1 MRRIAVMNSKGGS
14 GKTTTAISLAVGMAR
29 RRLRVLLVDADSQG
43 NASLTMLDG
52 LPVDPP
58 TLGNVLLGQVEPE
71 EAIRSTRVD
80 CLEILPA
87 DARLADAALMLVDA
101 MGREHRFRRALDRLD
116 GRYDAVVVDC
126 PPALSLVSVNVL
138 AGVGELIVPV
148 DAGVY
153 ALSGLGQLSQSVE
166 DVRQYLGNSAL
177 KIAGLLLTR
186 THNNRATRDVADQL
200 RAAYGELVY
209 RASIPH
215 SVRVEESHARN
226 LTVLEHAPTSAPA
239 LAYDA
244 LLSEILGDGNSNEQR
259 QGSPPAPLDP
269 DPADEPE
276 PQPVAGRAGTKP
288 ARKRR
293 TRRAG

>member
-52 LPVDPP
+52 SMVEPP

-71 EAIRSTRVD
+71 EAIRPTRVEG
-80 CLEILPA
+80 LEILPA
-87 DARLADAALMLVDA
+87 DARLADAALMLADA
-101 MGREHRFRRALDRLD
+101 MGREHRFRRAMDRLD

-166 DVRQYLGNSAL
+166 DVRRYLGNSAL
-177 KIAGLLLTR
+177 RIAGLLLTR
-186 THNNRATRDVADQL
+186 THNNRATRDVGDQL

-244 LLSEILGDGNSNEQR
+244 LLSEVLGDGSEQR
-259 QGSPPAPLDP
+259 QGSPPATLDP
-269 DPADEPE
+269 HPADEPE

-293 TRRAG
+293 ARRAG

>member
-52 LPVDPP
+52 NPADPP
-58 TLGNVLLGQVEPE
+58 TLGNVLLGQVDAE
-71 EAIRSTRVD
+71 EAIRPSRLDGLDV
-80 CLEILPA
+80 LPA
-87 DARLADAALMLVDA
+87 DARLADAALMLADA
-101 MGREHRFRRALDRLD
+101 MGREHRFRRAMDRLE
-116 GRYDAVVVDC
+116 GRYDVVLVDC

-153 ALSGLGQLSQSVE
+153 ALSGLGQLSRAVE
-166 DVRQYLGNSAL
+166 DVRQYLDNPAL
-177 KIAGLLLTR
+177 KISGLLLTR
-186 THNNRATRDVADQL
+186 THANRATRDIAEQL
-200 RAAYGELVY
+200 RAAYGDLVY

-226 LTVLEHAPTSAPA
+226 LTVLEHAPTSTPA
-239 LAYDA
+239 LAYLE
-244 LLSEILGDGNSNEQR
+244 LLSEVLGDGDEQR
-259 QGSPPAPLDP
+259 TGNPGATLDA
-269 DPADEPE
+269 DPADEPG
-276 PQPVAGRAGTKP
+276 PVAGRAGSKP
-288 ARKRR
+288 ARKRGA
-293 TRRAG
+293 RRAG

>member
-14 GKTTTAISLAVGMAR
+14 AKTTTAISLAVGMAR

-52 LPVDPP
+52 LPVEPP
-58 TLGNVLLGQVEPE
+58 TLGNVLLGQVDPD
-71 EAIRSTRVD
+71 EAIRPTRVD
-80 CLEILPA
+80 GLEILPA
-87 DARLADAALMLVDA
+87 DARLADAGLMLADA
-101 MGREHRFRRALDRLD
+101 MGREHRFRRAMDRLD
-116 GRYDAVVVDC
+116 GRYDVVVVDC
-126 PPALSLVSVNVL
+126 PPALSLVSVNIL

-177 KIAGLLLTR
+177 RIAGLLLTR
-186 THNNRATRDVADQL
+186 THANRATRDIGDQL

-215 SVRVEESHARN
+215 SVKVEEAHARN
-226 LTVLEHAPTSAPA
+226 LTVGEFAPTSAPA
-239 LAYDA
+239 RAYDA
-244 LLSEILGDGNSNEQR
+244 LLSEILDDGNEQR
-259 QGSPPAPLDP
+259 TGSPGAPLDT

-276 PQPVAGRAGTKP
+276 PERVADGGGTKP
-288 ARKRR
+288 ARRRR

>member
-29 RRLRVLLVDADSQG
+29 RRLRVLLVNADSQG

-52 LPVDPP
+52 NPVDPP
-58 TLGNVLLGQVEPE
+58 TLGNVLLGQVDAE
-71 EAIRSTRVD
+71 EAIRPTRVEG
-80 CLEILPA
+80 LEILPA
-87 DARLADAALMLVDA
+87 DARLADAALMLADA
-101 MGREHRFRRALDRLD
+101 MGREHRFRRAMDRLD
-116 GRYDAVVVDC
+116 GRYDVLLVDC

-148 DAGVY
+148 NAGVY
-153 ALSGLGQLSQSVE
+153 ALSGLGQLSQAVE

-177 KIAGLLLTR
+177 KISGLLLTR
-186 THNNRATRDVADQL
+186 THANRATRDIADQL

-244 LLSEILGDGNSNEQR
+244 LLSEVLGDGDEQR
-259 QGSPPAPLDP
+259 AQRAGNPDAPLDT

-276 PQPVAGRAGTKP
+276 PAAGRSGGKP
-288 ARKRR
+288 ARARR

>member
-52 LPVDPP
+52 HPADPP
-58 TLGNVLLGQVEPE
+58 TLGHVLLGQVEPD
-71 EAIRSTRVD
+71 EAIRPTRVEG
-80 CLEILPA
+80 LEILPA
-87 DARLADAALMLVDA
+87 DSRLADAALMLADA
-101 MGREHRFRRALDRLD
+101 MGREHRFRRAMDRLD

-138 AGVGELIVPV
+138 AGVGELIIPV

-177 KIAGLLLTR
+177 RIAGLLLTR
-186 THNNRATRDVADQL
+186 THNNRATRDIGDQL

-215 SVRVEESHARN
+215 SVKVEEAHARN
-226 LTVLEHAPTSAPA
+226 RTVGEFAPTSAPA
-239 LAYDA
+239 RAYDD
-244 LLSEILGDGNSNEQR
+244 LLSEVLGDGDEQR
-259 QGSPPAPLDP
+259 KRTGSSDPTLDT
-269 DPADEPE
+269 DPADESE
-276 PQPVAGRAGTKP
+276 PVAGRAGPKP

-293 TRRAG
+293 PRRAG